1 MSTFFSDYEIEKTVK
16 PESAEDVQEIINKAN
31 KNKTPLVPVS
41 SGTNLQDTHLPSVK
55 NALSVD
61 LSGLKGIYYD
71 RLNRNAVVEPGV
83 TFEELDKYC
92 QKDGLRPLTAVDVP
106 KTASVLS
113 TYLEMMPLY
122 VWPKYHP
129 WEMLTMEGYRADG
142 NRFATGQMAM
152 SQDRPDKYSWGV
164 SFAMVARLFC
174 MAQGSLGIITKA
186 AVSLKTDMP
195 KKEVMFFP
203 CVNINAATKALKA
216 FMFTE
221 EPHELFAVNKTYFA
235 ELIGEKPTADM
246 PAWTVVIVNRGA
258 DTGEIAYKAK
268 DMAAIAKQLGGKFL
282 SGIKGAKD
290 AASNIIS
297 QIKSPTGASIHNS
310 AKGWAPFVMVAT
322 AKQIQDTVKLF
333 PRNSGSILLPL
344 QAGGCF
350 YYQPD
355 LRYRDLEIQESRKK
369 YVSICSELLKTGV
382 VFPRPSV
389 LIAPMVAKKYPDNFK
404 LVRAL
409 KKAIDPKN
417 IMNPGKLGL

>member
-16 PESAEDVQEIINKAN
+16 PESAEEVQEIIQKAN
-31 KNKTPLVPVS
+31 RDKTPLVPMS

-55 NALSVD
+55 GAVSVD

-71 RLNRNAVVEPGV
+71 TLNRNAVVEPGV

-92 QKDGLRPLTAVDVP
+92 KKDSLRPLTAIDVP

-113 TYLEMMPLY
+113 TYLEVMPLY

-129 WEMLTMEGYRADG
+129 WELLTMQGYRADG
-142 NRFATGQMAM
+142 LRFATGQMAM
-152 SQDRPDKYSWGV
+152 SQDREDKYSWGV

-174 MAQGSLGIITKA
+174 MAQGTLGIITKA

-195 KKEVMFFP
+195 KKDVKFFP
-203 CVNINAATKALKA
+203 CTNINAATNALKA
-216 FMFTE
+216 FMATE
-221 EPHELFAVNKTYFA
+221 EPHEIFAVNKTYFA

-246 PAWTVVIVNRGA
+246 PTWTVVIVNRGA
-258 DTGEIAYKAK
+258 DAAEIGYKSK
-268 DMAAIAKQLGGKFL
+268 DMTAIAKQLNGKFL
-282 SGIKGAKD
+282 SGIKGVKD
-290 AASNIIS
+290 AAARVIS
-297 QIKSPTGASIHNS
+297 EIKSPAGASIHNGG
-310 AKGWAPFVMVAT
+310 KEWAPFVTVAT
-322 AKQIQDTVKLF
+322 AQQIKDTAKLF
-333 PRNSGSILLPL
+333 PRNSGAILLPL

-355 LRYRDLEIQESRKK
+355 LRFKENDIPETRKK
-369 YVSICSELLKTGV
+369 YIAACSELLKAGV
-382 VFPRPSV
+382 IFPRPSA